1 MMGRI
6 TRNTTYLTCAYI
18 GQKILALFY
27 FIIIARVI
35 GAGDLGKYAFAMS
48 FAALFGVFADLGLSQ
63 TLIREMAKNK
73 ERRQSYFSAVFS
85 SKLFLSLIT
94 YATLIITV
102 NLLGYSETVRLMVY
116 LSGIVMVLDS
126 FILSFWAV
134 FRSQQNLRFEAI
146 NIIIYQAIVLLI
158 GFCILWLRLGLV
170 YLIVPFICAS
180 LWSAF
185 FSGFLVGKKVGLK
198 FVPKLERA
206 VIKSLMR
213 ISIAF
218 ALISIFSRVYTYLD
232 SILLSYLAGDRALG
246 YYSAAYKLPAA
257 LVFIP
262 SALAA
267 AIFPA
272 FSESFAVAKERLK
285 RIFDESMSA
294 LAILAVPIG
303 IGIAGISRE
312 IILKFYGAEYLPG
325 VEALKILGIAMIF
338 VFLNYPIGALL
349 NACDRQKLNV
359 CLYGVTMCVN
369 AGLNFLLIP
378 KFSYLGAAIAF
389 LISHSLLFFV
399 NLFFARELVNY
410 SGGRLAK
417 TLFKTVLSGLAMLA
431 VVLTLK
437 TKINILVVIAIAA
450 PIYLIVLYLIRGFGK
465 EQIKFFK
472 EIFTSRR
479 PVEHDQINVAGE

>member
-1 MMGRI
+1 MMGKI

-18 GQKILALFY
+18 GQKIIALFY
-27 FIIIARVI
+27 FIIIARAI
-35 GAGDLGKYAFAMS
+35 GAADLGKYAFAMS
-48 FAALFGVFADLGLSQ
+48 FAALFGVFADMGLSQ
-63 TLIREMAKNK
+63 TLIRETAKNK
-73 ERRQSYFSAVFS
+73 EHGQNYFSAVFS

-94 YATLIITV
+94 YAILIVTV
-102 NLLGYSETVRLMVY
+102 NLLGYSQLVRTMVY

-134 FRSQQNLRFEAI
+134 FRSQQNLKYEAI
-146 NIIIYQAIVLLI
+146 NIVIYQVIVLAT
-158 GFCILWLRLGLV
+158 GFCILWLKLGLV
-170 YLIVPFICAS
+170 YLIVPFIFAS
-180 LWSAF
+180 AWSAV
-185 FSGFLVGKKVGLK
+185 FSAVLVGKKVGLK
-198 FVPKLERA
+198 FIPKLERA

-232 SILLSYLAGDRALG
+232 SILLSYLAGDSALG

-272 FSESFAVAKERLK
+272 FSESFSAAKERLK
-285 RIFDESMSA
+285 KIFDESMSS

-303 IGIAGISRE
+303 IGIAGISGE

-349 NACDRQKLNV
+349 NACDKQKLNV
-359 CLYGVTMCVN
+359 SLYGATMCVN
-369 AGLNFLLIP
+369 AALNFLLIP
-378 KFSYLGAAIAF
+378 KFSYVGASIAF
-389 LISHSLLFFV
+389 LISHCLLFLV
-399 NLFFARELVNY
+399 NLFFARQIINY
-410 SGGRLAK
+410 SCARLFK
-417 TLFKTVLSGLAMLA
+417 TLFKTVLSGLIMLA
-431 VVLTLK
+431 GILTLK
-437 TKINILVVIAIAA
+437 MRINILVVTAISA

-465 EQIKFFK
+465 EQIKFIK
-472 EIFTSRR
+472 EMFSRR
-479 PVEHDQINVAGE
+479 ANVVEQD

>member
-27 FIIIARVI
+27 FIVIARII
-35 GAGDLGKYAFAMS
+35 GASDLGKYAFAMA
-48 FAALFGVFADLGLSQ
+48 FASLFGVFADLGLSQ

-73 ERRQSYFSAVFS
+73 ERSQSYFSAVFS

-94 YATLIITV
+94 YAILVVTV
-102 NLLGYSETVRLMVY
+102 NLLGYSETVRTMVY

-126 FILSFWAV
+126 FILSFWGV
-134 FRSQQNLRFEAI
+134 FRSQQNLKYEAI
-146 NIIIYQAIVLLI
+146 NIVIYQVIVLLI
-158 GFCILWLRLGLV
+158 GFCVLWLKLGLV
-170 YLIVPFICAS
+170 YLIVPFIFAS

-185 FSGFLVGKKVGLK
+185 FSAILVGKKVGLK
-198 FVPKLERA
+198 LIPKLERA

-213 ISIAF
+213 VSIAF
-218 ALISIFSRVYTYLD
+218 ALIGIFSRVYTYLD
-232 SILLSYLAGDRALG
+232 SILLSYLAGDAALG

-272 FSESFAVAKERLK
+272 FSESFAIAKERLK
-285 RIFDESMSA
+285 RIFDESMSV

-303 IGIAGISRE
+303 IGIAGISGE
-312 IILKFYGAEYLPG
+312 IIFKFYGAEYLPG

-359 CLYGVTMCVN
+359 SLYGATMCVN
-369 AGLNFLLIP
+369 AALNFLLIP
-378 KFSYLGAAIAF
+378 KFSYVGAAIAF
-389 LISHSLLFFV
+389 LISHGLLFVV
-399 NLFFARELVNY
+399 NLYFARQIINY
-410 SGGRLAK
+410 SGARLFK
-417 TLFKTVLSGLAMLA
+417 ILFKTVLSGLVMLA
-431 VVLTLK
+431 CVLMLK
-437 TKINILVVIAIAA
+437 TRINIFIVIAIAA
-450 PIYLIVLYLIRGFGK
+450 PVYLIVLYLIRGFGK

-472 EIFTSRR
+472 EIFSRHANA
-479 PVEHDQINVAGE
+479 VETD